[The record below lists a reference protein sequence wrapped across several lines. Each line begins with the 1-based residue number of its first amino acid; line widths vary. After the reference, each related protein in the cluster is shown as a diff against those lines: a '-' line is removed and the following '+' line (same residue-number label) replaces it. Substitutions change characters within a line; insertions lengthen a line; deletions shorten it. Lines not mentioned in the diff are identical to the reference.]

1 MLKEER
7 KTNDFKRVHNRS
19 TNPLYNDHIA
29 RYYQRI
35 RKGFK
40 KWIIQTPSRPLLR
53 WPRNDQSLKSL
64 KTEAFVWN
72 CHDTTDHQNFQTDLF
87 CKPNYH

>member
-1 MLKEER
+1 MKSTNSEFERQYSRKNLSEIFKNKMLKEER

-40 KWIIQTPSRPLLR
+40 KWIFDHPISF
-53 WPRNDQSLKSL
+53 
-64 KTEAFVWN
+64 KTN
-72 CHDTTDHQNFQTDLF
+72 IKTN
-87 CKPNYH
+87 N